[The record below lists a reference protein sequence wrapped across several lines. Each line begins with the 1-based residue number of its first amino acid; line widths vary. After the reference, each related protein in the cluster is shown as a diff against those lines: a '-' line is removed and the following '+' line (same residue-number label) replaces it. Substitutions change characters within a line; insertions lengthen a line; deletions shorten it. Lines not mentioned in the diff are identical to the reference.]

1 MFILLQS
8 FPKRLAVQ
16 HQAVSV
22 GKEIHRRF
30 AEFLKIIGELLM
42 GSDLVPRGQ
51 VSGGLMATV
60 CGGLA
65 PAAGGRRSQ
74 GFWELLNRRL
84 FSSSSFLIAWHLFIY
99 LLKEMF
105 LNPHPR
111 IFFPC

>member
-1 MFILLQS
+1 M
-8 FPKRLAVQ
+8 
-16 HQAVSV
+16 

-84 FSSSSFLIAWHLFIY
+84 FSSSCLIAWHFFIY
-99 LLKEMF
+99 LLKENVF
-105 LNPHPR
+105 ESSPEDIFSLLILRESGKERGRPR
-111 IFFPC
+111 ETVM